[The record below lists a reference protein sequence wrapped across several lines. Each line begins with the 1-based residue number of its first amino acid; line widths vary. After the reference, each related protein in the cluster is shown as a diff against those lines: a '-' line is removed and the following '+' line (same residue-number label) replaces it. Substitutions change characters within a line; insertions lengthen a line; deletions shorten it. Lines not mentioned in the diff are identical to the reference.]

1 MQQRGAKW
9 PLWLENPLI
18 CLTASGMKE
27 KSQISGWLWTFYMQ
41 LFFFFEW
48 SSEFWEQRYL
58 ETVAWP
64 HNFIICNDDTAKCR
78 RDLTSTSFQEHL
90 RERKFSNQRENAS
103 AENACGGFSGPT
115 GSLWLSWS
123 WLRCCPQLLGLRDAE
138 VGVMSSILT
147 RLPDSSLA
155 HSPGKFH
162 A

>member
-1 MQQRGAKW
+1 MATLAGEPTHMPNSKW
-9 PLWLENPLI
+9 DE
-18 CLTASGMKE
+18 GE
-27 KSQISGWLWTFYMQ
+27 ISDFRLVMNLLHATF
-41 LFFFFEW
+41 FFFFEW

-115 GSLWLSWS
+115 GSL
-123 WLRCCPQLLGLRDAE
+123 
-138 VGVMSSILT
+138 
-147 RLPDSSLA
+147 
-155 HSPGKFH
+155 
-162 A
+162 